1 MRQAAREAQVRVDVL
16 LEDEADAGGHQ
27 ERQPHRDSEGEDIA
41 EGNTHG
47 APPQLCGEYR
57 LAKPERPLQQADE
70 AEGAYGPD
78 GGHHPTEQVMA
89 SPLQKAPV
97 PMDHP
102 QAPQRPYP
110 EGEGQQTVCHLNCGK
125 GDDRREGAEEEVR
138 PQGPRQA
145 HGAVSRGRKRSGAD
159 DQSKTATARRAGGD
173 SARDPT
179 GRNREATRAPPSH
192 SASPAGGRPDRS
204 RGPWLA
210 RPG

>member
-57 LAKPERPLQQADE
+57 LAKPERPLQHADE

-78 GGHHPTEQVMA
+78 SGHHPAEQEMA

-110 EGEGQQTVCHLNCGK
+110 EGEEIG
-125 GDDRREGAEEEVR
+125 RASWRE
-138 PQGPRQA
+138 
-145 HGAVSRGRKRSGAD
+145 RGES
-159 DQSKTATARRAGGD
+159 
-173 SARDPT
+173 
-179 GRNREATRAPPSH
+179 
-192 SASPAGGRPDRS
+192 
-204 RGPWLA
+204 
-210 RPG
+210 